1 VIPDVDVALGDVSA
15 DAGHDIGHLECV
27 GRGGEQS
34 HRHAVVGANRRY
46 SHRGDDA
53 AALFRGRVDL
63 GLSEGMSPKAE
74 GHAAADEQRGNKNVL
89 RPAPGAIAGGRAV
102 SRPIG
107 TTRRSSAS
115 GSSGMGLRT
124 FMRLPS
130 ERRTILP
137 VKAF

>member
-1 VIPDVDVALGDVSA
+1 VIKLWGGNLGEKLLRLNVIPDVDVALGDVSA

-74 GHAAADEQRGNKNVL
+74 GHAAADEQRGNKEH
-89 RPAPGAIAGGRAV
+89 
-102 SRPIG
+102 
-107 TTRRSSAS
+107 
-115 GSSGMGLRT
+115 
-124 FMRLPS
+124 S
-130 ERRTILP
+130 ERFATGAGSDRGRQRRVTTDWHG
-137 VKAF
+137 VAFVRLGQLMA